1 MNSLYQV
8 DDLVK
13 EYLLFRGFT
22 TTFRALETESRTD
35 KDKGFQV
42 DKILEELLSFVT
54 NGDVNGL
61 VEYYRYLDLRFFSR
75 LDTRFQQT
83 VKKFELCLLRHYL
96 VHAIQH
102 KKRDKVKEFFDVY
115 GPDLHGTSEWS
126 QWFALPYVKQP
137 ASDPVFETFFTKQWV
152 DNYTTSLHNFLAT
165 IFQNMPLPS
174 LLAFNVDRT
183 QRKTQQAEIENLK
196 STLDNMKAMM
206 EARENEVAKL
216 KVELIDTRKEMT
228 DGISLIRKRAAS
240 MTTPQQNKTNGT
252 KNDTKAIATCTTTT
266 ITTTAHN
273 PITTSMTTL
282 TNDTITINND
292 GNNNTTNNSSEIN
305 NSNNNDTLNGMD
317 DLTGTDEPFVI
328 VSQEEFSEHASA
340 ITHAKFS
347 TQGNLIASC
356 DMDNIVRVWSYKG
369 QSHSPQK
376 LTSNTSNILSLEW
389 DARSDRFLLLGTDSG
404 TIRVYNT
411 ENRSVVQEFNTTEM
425 YPWVTQLSS
434 SPVDSVIVCSA
445 SGDKS
450 KHNTKRQGA
459 LVAWSM
465 KSMSS
470 SGVFKLDPG
479 NSCTDINT
487 IKHNHNGQMLVAG
500 DGEGTMRIFDVRTMK
515 SIVEWK
521 TISKQPACIAQFSFD
536 ENSIY
541 TVDFGGQLS
550 QWSIHKPGTSL
561 SHTDLLGFP
570 PPAAWAPPS
579 SRSNPL
585 AKQPYPS
592 MSSPANS
599 SASSPSVLPP
609 RPSSNRSTSSRASV
623 SSSRSARL
631 PSTADDGVLQS
642 MLSMSPRSQMVAFSA
657 DTDYLLCATSLIT
670 KYIPP
675 TQQTSLSSSSS
686 VSSHSSTSTSSPS
699 ISPSPSPSV
708 SSSHSSSQ
716 SLQNDKTQIS
726 TTGKSR
732 FRVEETQGTIYQGS
746 NGQPVLQFGQHHV
759 YRKITA
765 VDWTNASN
773 ACLLGS
779 ADGSVKVTNLIKTS
793 Y

>member
-22 TTFRALETESRTD
+22 ATFRALETESRTD

-42 DKILEELLSFVT
+42 DKILEELLFFVT
-54 NGDVNGL
+54 SGDVNGL
-61 VEYYRYLDLRFFSR
+61 VEYYRYLDIRFFSR

-83 VKKFELCLLRHYL
+83 VKKFEHCLLRHYL
-96 VHAIQH
+96 VHAMQH
-102 KKRDKVKEFFDVY
+102 KKRDKVKDFFEIY
-115 GPDLHGTSEWS
+115 GSDLHGTSEWS
-126 QWFALPYVKQP
+126 PWFSLPYVKQP
-137 ASDPVFETFFTKQWV
+137 ASDPIFETFFTKQWV

-183 QRKTQQAEIENLK
+183 QRKTQQTEIENLK
-196 STLDNMKAMM
+196 SIVDNMKSSL
-206 EARENEVAKL
+206 EARENEIAKL

-240 MTTPQQNKTNGT
+240 MTSPQQIKANGT
-252 KNDTKAIATCTTTT
+252 KIDTKVSPTCTTTT
-266 ITTTAHN
+266 LN
-273 PITTSMTTL
+273 PITA
-282 TNDTITINND
+282 TITNLSHD
-292 GNNNTTNNSSEIN
+292 TSLDR
-305 NSNNNDTLNGMD
+305 NSNGDSVDALDEMN

-328 VSQEEFSEHASA
+328 TSQEEFSEHASA

-376 LTSNTSNILSLEW
+376 LTNSTSNILSLEW
-389 DARSDRFLLLGTDSG
+389 DAKSDRFLFLGTDSG
-404 TIRVYNT
+404 TIRVYNA
-411 ENRSVVQEFNTTEM
+411 ENRAVVQEFSMTET

-434 SPVDSVIVCSA
+434 SPVEPVIVCSA
-445 SGDKS
+445 SGDKT
-450 KHNTKRQGA
+450 KHHTKRHGA

-470 SGVFKLDPG
+470 SGIFKLEPDD
-479 NSCTDINT
+479 SCADINT

-500 DGEGTMRIFDVRTMK
+500 DGVGTMRIFDVRTMK
-515 SIVEWK
+515 SIVEWQ

-541 TVDFGGQLS
+541 TVDFSGQLS

-561 SHTDLLGFP
+561 NDTNLKGFP
-570 PPAAWAPPS
+570 PPPAWAPPAS
-579 SRSNPL
+579 TRTSPH
-585 AKQPYPS
+585 AMQPYPS
-592 MSSPANS
+592 ISSPANS
-599 SASSPSVLPP
+599 SLSGSALPP
-609 RPSSNRSTSSRASV
+609 RPSSNRSTSSRASI

-631 PSTADDGVLQS
+631 SSAADDGVMQTI
-642 MLSMSPRSQMVAFSA
+642 LSSSPRSQMVAFSA
-657 DTDYLLCATSLIT
+657 DTDYVLCATSLLT
-670 KYIPP
+670 KSIPVVR
-675 TQQTSLSSSSS
+675 SSSSS
-686 VSSHSSTSTSSPS
+686 SSISSSTIPTSPS
-699 ISPSPSPSV
+699 SSISL
-708 SSSHSSSQ
+708 SSHSSS
-716 SLQNDKTQIS
+716 NP
-726 TTGKSR
+726 SR
-732 FRVEETQGTIYQGS
+732 KIENNTSQDNGDNNNALGSMEETQGTIYQGRD
-746 NGQPVLQFGQHHV
+746 GKPVLKFGQHHV
-759 YRKITA
+759 YQKITT
-765 VDWTNASN
+765 VDWTCASN